1 MKRHDDFDVRNVK
14 YGETPPAGMPPQQY
28 TPALRTPA
36 PPLSRGA
43 RITRRALLGGLGAGA
58 ALLSPFV
65 KYRSATAQTAQ
76 SGNLIIFFSPNGHKR
91 EYFGATGSGAN
102 MVLGPSLMPLESV
115 KSDIAVVRGI
125 CQRSPT
131 STKSHEDI
139 CRVISCVSGPDKF
152 TGYGPSIDH
161 AVGKVIGQ
169 RPLVVAIDPYRDA
182 PHWRTALSWR
192 DSTVGEPF
200 VKDPKAVFM
209 DIFGGMTG
217 VPAMNT
223 AQQMAI
229 LERNRTRGKSI
240 LDFVRKDIAT
250 FRSRVNTNDRVHLD
264 TYLDSLQA
272 VETKVMAAPPPMTC
286 DQTGLGT
293 RIGAL
298 GVAPKQNDDK
308 SPDGMAMELKTRG
321 ELMMDIIA
329 TSFACGTRRIAT
341 IQWQGASE
349 GYDPAGNVGSP
360 FHHSISHGGGGD
372 PKARWA
378 AVDVWY
384 AERFAYLV
392 QSLKTK
398 GVLDRT
404 IIAWVTEI
412 SEEHNQN
419 DHVVVLAGGTALGMK
434 MGQGIRYPFTGSEGG
449 GEAVARDPKNKGFSD
464 LWVTIQQALGVNSD
478 KFGDPQWNSGPFT
491 ELRA

>member
-1 MKRHDDFDVRNVK
+1 MKSRSPYDDVK
-14 YGETPPAGMPPQQY
+14 YGQDPAPPPQEY
-28 TPALRTPA
+28 TPALRAPA
-36 PPLSRGA
+36 PPWSRGA
-43 RITRRALLGGLGAGA
+43 QLTRRALLGGLGAGA
-58 ALLSPFV
+58 AFLAPFV
-65 KYRSATAQTAQ
+65 RHRSAMAQAAQ
-76 SGNLIIFFSPNGHKR
+76 SGNLIIFFTPNGHKR
-91 EYFGATGSGAN
+91 EYFGATGVGAD
-102 MVLGPSLMPLESV
+102 MVLGPSLTPLEPV
-115 KSDIAVVRGI
+115 KSDVAVVRGVS
-125 CQRSPT
+125 QRSPT
-131 STKSHEDI
+131 SIKSHEDI
-139 CRVISCVSGPDKF
+139 CRIISCVSGPDKF
-152 TGYGPSIDH
+152 MAYGPSIDH
-161 AVGKVIGQ
+161 AVGMVIGQ

-182 PHWRTALSWR
+182 PHWRTGLSWR
-192 DSTVGEPF
+192 ASQVNEPF

-217 VPAMNT
+217 VPTTQT
-223 AQQMAI
+223 AQQLAI

-240 LDFVRKDIAT
+240 LDFARRDIET
-250 FRSRVNTNDRVHLD
+250 FRKRVNTADRVHLD
-264 TYLDSLQA
+264 TYLDSLRG
-272 VETKVMAAPPPMTC
+272 VEDKVMKAPAPMTC

-293 RIGAL
+293 RLGAL

-308 SPDGMAMELKTRG
+308 SPDGVAMELKTRG
-321 ELMMDIIA
+321 ELMMDVIA
-329 TSFACGTRRIAT
+329 TAFACGTRRIAT

-378 AVDVWY
+378 AVDKWY

-392 QSLKTK
+392 TSLKTK

-412 SEEHNQN
+412 SEEHNQS
-419 DHVVVLAGGTALGMK
+419 DHVVVLAGGQALGMK

-449 GEAVARDPKNKGFSD
+449 GEAVARDPKNKGISD
-464 LWVTIQQALGVNSD
+464 LWVTVQQALGVKSD

-491 ELRA
+491 ELRS